1 MKQYAW
7 NYDNEGNIIYDYSKD
22 ELNRRKEY
30 LLEIDKYAK
39 LSGEDITKDIKT
51 GRSVLAYGPGL
62 GKTTALRQFICN
74 PKNYSEGILVATKRI
89 EDVNKLAYDVSAFL
103 GSRYEDKVIA
113 IHSGSEIDSEVKSN
127 PDYLKDYEIVIT
139 THKRLLLDSPNVIL
153 GTNER
158 YSTLG
163 DHSDRQYVFIDEEP
177 QYLIDIGATDQLM
190 SYIFSVAV
198 TMSRDQEVSI
208 GDFSYKD
215 LVKEITKQLMD
226 PISFEY
232 LIPLY
237 KCIAK
242 SMTYDD
248 FASYNLRAK
257 RFSHR
262 LGVCCKYLLDKYPS
276 RVDVPIY
283 YHIGMLRSRH
293 VVILD
298 GTGDITNKGSSV
310 WKVPITTERKL
321 IIDSISVIP
330 NTYLPRKPNSV
341 IDYHE
346 FVDAIKKA
354 HTGNNK
360 VLVVTWKDLKGDSDR
375 YLKELSSESKD
386 NRTPT
391 ESRHTIVELTS
402 DFIGYLK
409 SKLPEDIAKNTM
421 FLSYMSGKERVTSE
435 FSECDT
441 ILFLGN
447 FFLPNSEVAKLN
459 ELKGTELDSKEY
471 TKSLL
476 IQSIYRTR
484 ARHNKG
490 IKIYFSSDW
499 RYEFLF
505 ELFKEFTILDYNM
518 SYSTFYYR
526 YNLSHFNYNSRNEIY
541 YNFIKTRFT
550 ELIKYKEVEYII
562 PESMDL
568 SNTKRAIQKM
578 IKKNNFIEY
587 HNIKQSNKFILK
599 LI

>member
-1 MKQYAW
+1 MKQYQW

-22 ELNRRKEY
+22 ELSRRKEY

-89 EDVNKLAYDVSAFL
+89 EDVNKLAYDVSSFL

-198 TMSRDQEVSI
+198 TMSRDQGVSI

-248 FASYNLRAK
+248 FACYNLRAK

-346 FVDAIKKA
+346 FVDAIKRA
-354 HTGNNK
+354 HTGHNK

-375 YLKELSSESKD
+375 YLRELSSESKD

-459 ELKGTELDSKEY
+459 ELKGTELESKEY

-526 YNLSHFNYNSRNEIY
+526 YNLSHFNYNSRNEVY

-587 HNIKQSNKFILK
+587 HNIRQSNKFILK

>member
-1 MKQYAW
+1 MRQYAW

-22 ELNRRKEY
+22 ELSRRKEY

-198 TMSRDQEVSI
+198 TMSRDQGVSI

-248 FASYNLRAK
+248 FACYNLRAK

-346 FVDAIKKA
+346 FADAIKRA
-354 HTGNNK
+354 HTGHNK

-375 YLKELSSESKD
+375 YLRELSSESKD

-459 ELKGTELDSKEY
+459 ELKGTELESKEY

-526 YNLSHFNYNSRNEIY
+526 YNLSHFNYNSRNEVY

-587 HNIKQSNKFILK
+587 HNIRQSNKFILK

>member
-22 ELNRRKEY
+22 ELSRRKEY

-346 FVDAIKKA
+346 FIDAIKKA
-354 HTGNNK
+354 HTGHNK

-375 YLKELSSESKD
+375 YLRELSSESKD

-459 ELKGTELDSKEY
+459 ELKGTELESKEY

-587 HNIKQSNKFILK
+587 HNIRQSNKFILK

>member
-22 ELNRRKEY
+22 ELSRRKEY

-198 TMSRDQEVSI
+198 TMSKDQGVSI

-262 LGVCCKYLLDKYPS
+262 LGVCCKYLLDKYPN

-346 FVDAIKKA
+346 FIDAIKKA
-354 HTGNNK
+354 HTGHNK

-375 YLKELSSESKD
+375 YLRELSSESKD

-459 ELKGTELDSKEY
+459 ELKGTELESKEY

-587 HNIKQSNKFILK
+587 HNIRQSNKFILK